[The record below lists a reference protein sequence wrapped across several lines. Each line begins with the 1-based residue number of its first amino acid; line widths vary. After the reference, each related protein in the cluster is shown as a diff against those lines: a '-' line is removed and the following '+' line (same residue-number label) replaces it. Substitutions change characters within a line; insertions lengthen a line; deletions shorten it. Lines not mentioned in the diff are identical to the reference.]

1 MYIEHDVLNA
11 IVLTNTNS
19 LDQIFIRYVKVADFA
34 MKILSTLKQ
43 NLIVQVCTTL
53 SPIHKETVKLTTNKI
68 LHGVAS

>member
-43 NLIVQVCTTL
+43 NLIVQVCTTQPH
-53 SPIHKETVKLTTNKI
+53 S
-68 LHGVAS
+68 